1 MEILRQHVEELLT
14 PALANL
20 GITNDNWK
28 GMISI
33 SRERQMG
40 DLSLPCFAFAKQLS
54 MAPTDIAESL
64 KAAIETNEIIEEIN
78 STAGY
83 LNFKSSRQWLAKY
96 VIDGNIRVGDAEANS
111 ANVAKSVLIEHTS
124 ANPNGP
130 FHVGRA
136 RNAILGDTLVR
147 LNRLHGNNVRSEYY
161 VDDMGKQVAVLAWA
175 LENLSAEEVEKI
187 LSDREPVNE
196 MWDSKPDHARVRWY
210 QAAQILRNNESVKD
224 DIEKVIGEMVHASE
238 NGNQKVLD
246 AFENAYQPVL
256 DGMLETLNRLR
267 INFDEFTKE
276 SMFVTNG
283 DVSNIMQKLST
294 LPIHGIADNGAEYL
308 DLGARGLKGK
318 TEFFYRRGDGSSL
331 YATRDIAYHIWKYSQ
346 CDTLINVLGE
356 DHKLQSKQVSMTLN
370 ELGYKSPEVLFY
382 SFIKLPDGKMS
393 TRRGNVVF
401 MDDLL
406 EEAKAHAAEVV
417 KEIRTDYTDEQISH
431 IAEAV
436 GTSAVRFN
444 IIKVSPDKGFTFRWE
459 EALSFDSD
467 SAPFIMYS
475 HTRSRSIAGKCLDL
489 GVAYDESKSDNISY
503 DFSDIPQSMFEL
515 LRVIATHNDA
525 LMKAVEQNRPNLFA
539 NQLLT
544 LANHY
549 NGFYRDCKVISG
561 GKVNQTYLAVSEIAS
576 KLLRSGMIGLGI
588 EPLEKM

>member
-1 MEILRQHVEELLT
+1 MEILRQHVEALLS
-14 PALANL
+14 PALATL
-20 GITNDNWK
+20 GINNDHWK
-28 GMISI
+28 SMISV
-33 SRERQMG
+33 SREKSMG

-54 MAPTDIAESL
+54 MAPNEIAEKL
-64 KAAIETNEIIEEIN
+64 KAAIETNDVVDDIN

-83 LNFKSSRQWLAKY
+83 LNFKASRNWLAEY
-96 VIDGNIRVGDAEANS
+96 IISGNIRIGDAEVNS
-111 ANVAKSVLIEHTS
+111 SDGSKSVLIEHTS

-136 RNAILGDTLVR
+136 RNAILGDTIVR
-147 LNRLHGNNVRSEYY
+147 LNRLYGNNVRSEYY

-175 LENLSAEEVEKI
+175 LANLDAKDVEKI

-196 MWDSKPDHARVRWY
+196 MWENKPDHNRVRWY
-210 QAAQILRNNESVKD
+210 QAAQVLRGDDSKKD
-224 DIEKVIGEMVHASE
+224 EIEKAIGEMVHASE
-238 NGNQKVLD
+238 NGDHDVLLS
-246 AFENAYQPVL
+246 FENAYQPVL

-276 SMFVTNG
+276 SIFVTNG

-294 LPIHGIADNGAEYL
+294 LEIHGIAENGAEYL

-318 TEFFYRRGDGSSL
+318 TEFYYKRGDGSSL
-331 YATRDIAYHIWKYSQ
+331 YATRDIAYHIWKYTQ
-346 CDTLINVLGE
+346 CDKLINVLGE

-370 ELGYKSPEVLFY
+370 ELGHDTPEVLFY
-382 SFIKLPDGKMS
+382 SFIKLPEGKMS
-393 TRRGNVVF
+393 TRKGNVVF

-417 KEIRTDYTDEQISH
+417 KEIRTDYSDEQISH

-459 EALSFDSD
+459 EALSFDAD

-475 HTRSRSIAGKCLDL
+475 HTRSRSIAKKCSDL
-489 GVAYDESKSDNISY
+489 GVEYQPGDAAIISQNPTNIP
-503 DFSDIPQSMFEL
+503 DSMFEL
-515 LRVIATHNDA
+515 LRAMATHNDA
-525 LMKAVEQNRPNLFA
+525 LMRSVEQNRPNLFA
-539 NQLLT
+539 NQLLN

-549 NGFYRDCKVISG
+549 NGFYRDCKVISNG
-561 GKVNQTYLAVSEIAS
+561 EVNQTYLAVSEIAS

-588 EPLEKM
+588 EPLERM